1 VSDAPDVRNG
11 LPVGPAVGSV
21 ASVFMS
27 RWDAAAAGMSKLR
40 SDGTRSFA
48 EARDDLLK
56 RIESQT
62 AAALSA

>member
-1 VSDAPDVRNG
+1 M
-11 LPVGPAVGSV
+11 GSV